1 MNEIETANAFQP
13 QNFDYDQLDSQTA
26 DFLKQRVS
34 NMERIA
40 DDTRYRMGRELSKA
54 QEKLANHYQGVFV
67 EWYES
72 LGLKKDNV
80 YFWINEFKF
89 SRNLENTQQVA
100 NFGSLPKTLKHDIM
114 KKNAPEEAKQAVL
127 NGDIKTHK
135 EYKALVEK
143 LNAKERE
150 LADAKETIAD
160 QEEQLDGHR
169 KREVEL
175 NQRLTNASKTQR
187 VVEKPVEKVV
197 TKEVKPKD
205 YDGMKQQLSDMRK
218 ANDDLTNHLR
228 DTAVEN
234 DKLKKQ
240 LNDYENLDKQNSQV
254 KHWQNKGKITVYKV
268 NDKMREFLTEMKL
281 MSDDRKAIEDAGESA
296 LEDLNSRLD
305 DMQSFIDDMRK
316 LTNGRR
322 TVEGEIVQ

>member
-1 MNEIETANAFQP
+1 MENVDADKVLQNVGNQQLSDNIDQITTEILWYENTAGQAIFEIGRRLNWVKKHDLAHGQFIKWLNQINMDRHQALKFMKVANEFPNGTARYHLGITALYLIATLPPEERDKP
-13 QNFDYDQLDSQTA
+13 QQLDSGKIKKPVDMT
-26 DFLKQRVS
+26 
-34 NMERIA
+34 
-40 DDTRYRMGRELSKA
+40 TREL
-54 QEKLANHYQGVFV
+54 
-67 EWYES
+67 
-72 LGLKKDNV
+72 
-80 YFWINEFKF
+80 
-89 SRNLENTQQVA
+89 
-100 NFGSLPKTLKHDIM
+100 
-114 KKNAPEEAKQAVL
+114 EEMRK
-127 NGDIKTHK
+127 
-135 EYKALVEK
+135 K
-143 LNAKERE
+143 LNQRDKE

-175 NQRLTNASKTQR
+175 NQRLTNVSKAQR

-268 NDKMREFLTEMKL
+268 NDKIREFLTEMKL

-305 DMQSFIDDMRK
+305 DMQNFINDMRK

-322 TVEGEIVQ
+322 TVEGEIIQ

>member
-1 MNEIETANAFQP
+1 MENVDTDKVLQNVGNQQLSNNIDQITTEILWYENTAGQAIFEIGRRLNWVKKHDLAHGQFIEWLNQINMNRRQASKFMKVANEFPNGTPGSHLGISALYLIATLPPDERDKP
-13 QNFDYDQLDSQTA
+13 QQLSSGEAKKPVDMT
-26 DFLKQRVS
+26 K
-34 NMERIA
+34 
-40 DDTRYRMGRELSKA
+40 REL
-54 QEKLANHYQGVFV
+54 E
-67 EWYES
+67 E
-72 LGLKKDNV
+72 LKK
-80 YFWINEFKF
+80 
-89 SRNLENTQQVA
+89 R
-100 NFGSLPKTLKHDIM
+100 
-114 KKNAPEEAKQAVL
+114 L
-127 NGDIKTHK
+127 NQRDK
-135 EYKALVEK
+135 
-143 LNAKERE
+143 E

-175 NQRLTNASKTQR
+175 NQRLTNASKAQR
-187 VVEKPVEKVV
+187 VVEKPIEKVV

-240 LNDYENLDKQNSQV
+240 LNDYENLGKQDSQV

-281 MSDDRKAIEDAGESA
+281 MSDDRKAIGDAGESA

-305 DMQSFIDDMRK
+305 DMQNFIDDMRK

>member
-1 MNEIETANAFQP
+1 MENVDVDKVLQNVGNQQLSNNIDQITTEILWYENTAGQAIFEIGRRLNWVKKHDLAHGQFIEWLNQINMNRRQASKFMKVANEFPNGTPGSHLGITALYLIATLPPDERDKP
-13 QNFDYDQLDSQTA
+13 QQLGSGEVKKPVDMT
-26 DFLKQRVS
+26 
-34 NMERIA
+34 N
-40 DDTRYRMGRELSKA
+40 REL
-54 QEKLANHYQGVFV
+54 
-67 EWYES
+67 
-72 LGLKKDNV
+72 
-80 YFWINEFKF
+80 
-89 SRNLENTQQVA
+89 
-100 NFGSLPKTLKHDIM
+100 
-114 KKNAPEEAKQAVL
+114 EELRKRL
-127 NGDIKTHK
+127 NQRDK
-135 EYKALVEK
+135 
-143 LNAKERE
+143 E
-150 LADAKETIAD
+150 LADAKEMIAD

-175 NQRLTNASKTQR
+175 NQRLTNASKEQR

-240 LNDYENLDKQNSQV
+240 LNDYENLGKQNSQV

>member
-1 MNEIETANAFQP
+1 MENVDADKVLQSVGNQQLSDNIDQITTEILWYENTAGQAIFEIGRRLNWVKKHDLAHGQFIEWLNQINMNRRQASKFMKVANEFPNGTPGSHLGITALYLIATLPPDERNKPHQLSSGETKKP
-13 QNFDYDQLDSQTA
+13 VDMT
-26 DFLKQRVS
+26 K
-34 NMERIA
+34 
-40 DDTRYRMGRELSKA
+40 REL
-54 QEKLANHYQGVFV
+54 
-67 EWYES
+67 
-72 LGLKKDNV
+72 
-80 YFWINEFKF
+80 
-89 SRNLENTQQVA
+89 
-100 NFGSLPKTLKHDIM
+100 
-114 KKNAPEEAKQAVL
+114 EELRK
-127 NGDIKTHK
+127 
-135 EYKALVEK
+135 K
-143 LNAKERE
+143 LNQRDKE

-175 NQRLTNASKTQR
+175 NQRLTNASKAQR
-187 VVEKPVEKVV
+187 VIEKPIEKVV

-228 DTAVEN
+228 NTAVEN

-305 DMQSFIDDMRK
+305 DMQNFINDMRK

-322 TVEGEIVQ
+322 TVEGEIIQ

>member
-1 MNEIETANAFQP
+1 MENVDADKVLQNIGNQQLSNNIDQITTEILWYENTAGQAIFEIGRRLNWVKKHDLAHGQFIEWLNQINMNRRQASKFMKVANEFPNGTPGSHLGISALYLIATLPPDERDKP
-13 QNFDYDQLDSQTA
+13 QQLSSGEAKKPVDMT
-26 DFLKQRVS
+26 K
-34 NMERIA
+34 
-40 DDTRYRMGRELSKA
+40 REL
-54 QEKLANHYQGVFV
+54 E
-67 EWYES
+67 E
-72 LGLKKDNV
+72 LKK
-80 YFWINEFKF
+80 
-89 SRNLENTQQVA
+89 R
-100 NFGSLPKTLKHDIM
+100 
-114 KKNAPEEAKQAVL
+114 L
-127 NGDIKTHK
+127 NQRDK
-135 EYKALVEK
+135 
-143 LNAKERE
+143 E

-175 NQRLTNASKTQR
+175 NQRLTNASKAQR

-254 KHWQNKGKITVYKV
+254 KHWRNKGKITVYKV

-305 DMQSFIDDMRK
+305 DMQNFINDMRK

>member
-1 MNEIETANAFQP
+1 MENVDADKVLQNVGNQQLSDNIDQITTEILWYENTAGQAIFEIGRRLNWVKKHDLAHGQFIEWLNRIHMNERQATRFMKVANEFPNRTTWSDLGISALYLIATLPPDERDKP
-13 QNFDYDQLDSQTA
+13 QQLDSGKIKKPA
-26 DFLKQRVS
+26 D
-34 NMERIA
+34 MTI
-40 DDTRYRMGRELSKA
+40 REL
-54 QEKLANHYQGVFV
+54 E
-67 EWYES
+67 E
-72 LGLKKDNV
+72 LKK
-80 YFWINEFKF
+80 
-89 SRNLENTQQVA
+89 R
-100 NFGSLPKTLKHDIM
+100 
-114 KKNAPEEAKQAVL
+114 L
-127 NGDIKTHK
+127 NQRDK
-135 EYKALVEK
+135 
-143 LNAKERE
+143 E

-175 NQRLTNASKTQR
+175 NQRLTNVSKAQR

-305 DMQSFIDDMRK
+305 DMQNFINDMRK

-322 TVEGEIVQ
+322 TVEGEIIQ

>member
-1 MNEIETANAFQP
+1 MENVDADKVLQNIGNQQLSNNIDQITTEILWYENTAGQAIFEIGRRLNWVKKHDLAHGQFIEWLNQINMNRRQASKFMKVANEFPNGTPGSHLGISALYLIATLPPDERDKP
-13 QNFDYDQLDSQTA
+13 QQLSSGEAKKPVDMT
-26 DFLKQRVS
+26 K
-34 NMERIA
+34 
-40 DDTRYRMGRELSKA
+40 REL
-54 QEKLANHYQGVFV
+54 E
-67 EWYES
+67 E
-72 LGLKKDNV
+72 LKK
-80 YFWINEFKF
+80 
-89 SRNLENTQQVA
+89 R
-100 NFGSLPKTLKHDIM
+100 
-114 KKNAPEEAKQAVL
+114 L
-127 NGDIKTHK
+127 NQRDK
-135 EYKALVEK
+135 
-143 LNAKERE
+143 E

-175 NQRLTNASKTQR
+175 NQRLTNASKAQR
-187 VVEKPVEKVV
+187 VIEKPVEKVV

-254 KHWQNKGKITVYKV
+254 KHWRNKGKITVYKV

-305 DMQSFIDDMRK
+305 DMQNFINDMRK

-322 TVEGEIVQ
+322 TVEGEIIQ